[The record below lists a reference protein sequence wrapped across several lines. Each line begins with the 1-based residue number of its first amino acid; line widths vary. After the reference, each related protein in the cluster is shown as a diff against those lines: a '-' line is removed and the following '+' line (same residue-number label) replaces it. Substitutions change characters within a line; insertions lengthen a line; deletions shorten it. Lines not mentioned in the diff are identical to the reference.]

1 MVRYL
6 GETSRSMA
14 ERNLEHWNDA
24 ANSNANSH
32 MRVHFQQHHPEQL
45 SKENSRCV
53 LPTLKVEGPKVREP
67 QLPEPANHQ
76 ALTEQEEGAAL
87 RSLKT
92 LVKKRARETRDDMS
106 RKGKK
111 IRLTRNPL
119 YKPCTDLSVKPQVI
133 QEVQQQQ
140 QPEEQNRGSG
150 PTCRR

>member
-1 MVRYL
+1 MRYL

-14 ERNLEHWNDA
+14 ERNLEHWDDA
-24 ANSNANSH
+24 ANSDANSH

-45 SKENSRCV
+45 SKEYSRCV

-106 RKGKK
+106 REGKK
-111 IRLTRNPL
+111 IRLTRNPF
-119 YKPCTDLSVKPQVI
+119 YKPCTDLSVTPQVI

-150 PTCRR
+150 ATCRG

>member
-1 MVRYL
+1 MRYL

-14 ERNLEHWNDA
+14 ERNLEHWDDA
-24 ANSNANSH
+24 ANSDANSH

-45 SKENSRCV
+45 SKKYSRCV

-106 RKGKK
+106 REGKK
-111 IRLTRNPL
+111 IRLTRSSKRSSSSSSL
-119 YKPCTDLSVKPQVI
+119 RSRT
-133 QEVQQQQ
+133 
-140 QPEEQNRGSG
+140 RGSG
-150 PTCRR
+150 ATCRG